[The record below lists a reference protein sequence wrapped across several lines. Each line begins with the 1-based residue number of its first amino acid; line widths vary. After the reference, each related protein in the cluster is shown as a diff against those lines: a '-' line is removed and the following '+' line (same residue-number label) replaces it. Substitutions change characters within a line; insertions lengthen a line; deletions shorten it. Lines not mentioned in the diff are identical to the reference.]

1 METPSAY
8 FKSKTW
14 GLESEISSP
23 EAEIPAMRPATCD
36 HLGAALAADLIRSS
50 KLSLSGE
57 AALAADLIRS
67 SKLQPSGIAQA
78 ADLSMSLKF
87 SSSGEAVLAADLIR
101 SSKFQPSGGC
111 ADS

>member
-1 METPSAY
+1 MKSERLSFVWVDGTLAIRCFAVLIRSDAPLETPSAY

-50 KLSLSGE
+50 KLSLSEE
-57 AALAADLIRS
+57 AALAALDQ
-67 SKLQPSGIAQA
+67 KLEISITWG
-78 ADLSMSLKF
+78 LH
-87 SSSGEAVLAADLIR
+87 
-101 SSKFQPSGGC
+101 C
-111 ADS
+111 